1 MWRPKEGWNN
11 PFHKTGDFEH
21 GWMAWNEQL
30 EFSAY
35 EAGADAMLEAL
46 KKEGQY
52 WGKFVAK
59 PAFNTT
65 KIGWL
70 VFIEE
75 TE

>member
-1 MWRPKEGWNN
+1 MWRPSDWVKGGGYQDEVNGEFLWN
-11 PFHKTGDFEH
+11 FLCDD
-21 GWMAWNEQL
+21 
-30 EFSAY
+30 Y

-52 WGKFVAK
+52 WGKIVEK
-59 PAFNTT
+59 PGFNTT

>member
-1 MWRPKEGWNN
+1 MSWRPENWEETYLDPQKEGADDYLYGFN
-11 PFHKTGDFEH
+11 
-21 GWMAWNEQL
+21 
-30 EFSAY
+30 
-35 EAGADAMLEAL
+35 AGVDAGGDAMLEAL

-52 WGKFVAK
+52 WGKIVEK